1 MVLPYFE
8 NLSIKKIYM
17 NRKSTFFYRV
27 HATIPKN
34 YRNVAEGTGAMRLQ
48 RDIIRMLNEE
58 A

>member
-1 MVLPYFE
+1 
-8 NLSIKKIYM
+8 M